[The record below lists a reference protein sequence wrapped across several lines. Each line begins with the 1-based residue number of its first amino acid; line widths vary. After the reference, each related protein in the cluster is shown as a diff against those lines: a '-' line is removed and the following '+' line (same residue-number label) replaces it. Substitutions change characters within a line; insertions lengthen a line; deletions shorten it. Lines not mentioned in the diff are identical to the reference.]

1 MRALRIASGTPAV
14 VAIRTGAANLA
25 QAGIGETAL
34 LEARLL
40 VAHVLGVSKET
51 LLGHPERELDA
62 STMARLGA
70 LLQRRSCR
78 EPMSHLLERR
88 EFWSLSLR
96 VTAATLDPRPDSET
110 LISVALDHFRDREAA
125 LHVLDLGTGS
135 GCLLLAFLSEFQNAT
150 GLGVDISDA
159 ALDVAKTN
167 ATALG
172 LDARARFRKSDWGQE
187 IDEKFDL
194 ILSNPPYIPDAE
206 IDRLQP
212 EIALYENRLAL
223 MGGAD
228 GLACYRR
235 LIPDLFRLLQPFGTV
250 ILEVGDTQGDAV
262 SKRLRNQ
269 GFEGVATQKDL
280 AGIPRCVVGKMPK
293 PSGDKIV
300 GEKNLGNH
308 GHPD

>member
-1 MRALRIASGTPAV
+1 MRAVGTASGTPAL
-14 VAIRTGAANLA
+14 VAIRTGAADLT

-40 VAHVLGVSKET
+40 VAHVLGISKET

-62 STMARLGA
+62 PAMARLDG

-110 LISVALDHFRDREAA
+110 LISVALDHFQDRNAA
-125 LHVLDLGTGS
+125 LRVLDLGTGS
-135 GCLLLAFLSEFQNAT
+135 GCLLLAILSEFQNAT
-150 GLGVDISDA
+150 GLGVDISED
-159 ALDVAKTN
+159 ALDVAKAN

-172 LDARARFRKSDWGQE
+172 LDARARFRKSDWGHAV
-187 IDEKFDL
+187 DEKFDL

-206 IDRLQP
+206 IDQLQP

-223 MGGAD
+223 MGGTD
-228 GLACYRR
+228 GLACYRQ
-235 LIPDLFRLLQPFGTV
+235 LIPDLFRLLQPFGMV
-250 ILEVGDTQGDAV
+250 VLEVGDTHGDAV
-262 SKRLRNQ
+262 SKCLRQQ
-269 GFEGVATQKDL
+269 GFEGVVTQKDL
-280 AGIPRCVVGKMPK
+280 TGMPRCVVGRMPK
-293 PSGDKIV
+293 P
-300 GEKNLGNH
+300 
-308 GHPD
+308 

>member
-1 MRALRIASGTPAV
+1 MRAMGTASGIPVLA
-14 VAIRTGAANLA
+14 AIRAGAADLT
-25 QAGIGETAL
+25 QAGIGEAAL

-40 VAHVLGVSKET
+40 VAHVLGISKET

-62 STMARLGA
+62 PAMARLDG

-110 LISVALDHFRDREAA
+110 LISVALDHFRDRNAA
-125 LHVLDLGTGS
+125 LRVLDLGTGS
-135 GCLLLAFLSEFQNAT
+135 GCLLLAVLSEFQNAT
-150 GLGVDISDA
+150 GLGVDISED
-159 ALDVAKTN
+159 ALDVAKGN

-172 LDARARFRKSDWGQE
+172 LDARARFRKSDWGHAV
-187 IDEKFDL
+187 DEKFDL

-228 GLACYRR
+228 GLACYRQ

-250 ILEVGDTQGDAV
+250 VLEVGDTQGDMV
-262 SKRLRNQ
+262 SKYLRQQ
-269 GFEGVATQKDL
+269 GFEGVVTQKDL
-280 AGIPRCVVGKMPK
+280 TGTPRCVVGRVPK
-293 PSGDKIV
+293 P
-300 GEKNLGNH
+300 
-308 GHPD
+308 

>member
-1 MRALRIASGTPAV
+1 MRSGGTASGTLALT
-14 VAIRTGAANLA
+14 AIRSGAAGLA

-40 VAHVLGVSKET
+40 VAHVLGISKET

-62 STMARLGA
+62 PAMARLDG

-78 EPMSHLLERR
+78 EPMSHLLEKR

-110 LISVALDHFRDREAA
+110 LISAALDHFRDRNAA
-125 LHVLDLGTGS
+125 FRVLDLGTGS
-135 GCLLLAFLSEFQNAT
+135 GCLLLAVLSEFQNAT
-150 GLGVDISDA
+150 GLGVDISED

-167 ATALG
+167 ATTLG
-172 LDARARFRKSDWGQE
+172 LDARARFRKSDWGHAV
-187 IDEKFDL
+187 DEKFDL

-228 GLACYRR
+228 GLACYRQ
-235 LIPDLFRLLQPFGTV
+235 LIPDLFRLLEPSGMV

-262 SKRLRNQ
+262 SKCLHQQ

-280 AGIPRCVVGKMPK
+280 AGAPRCVVGRMPK
-293 PSGDKIV
+293 S
-300 GEKNLGNH
+300 
-308 GHPD
+308 